1 VQRVAIIGPGG
12 AGKSWLA
19 RELGRRADLPVIHL
33 DVLFWQPGWVEPD
46 RDEWEVL
53 NRELVRGARWI
64 LDGNYG
70 GTMEIR
76 LAAADTIVFLDPP
89 PLLAVWRV
97 IRRRRAGPRP
107 DLAPYL
113 DERVGARDFLA
124 FVGYIW
130 RYRRT
135 RRPVVEAR
143 ISRYGAGKRV
153 YVLRSRRDVREF
165 LALVSPP

>member
-1 VQRVAIIGPGG
+1 MQRIAIIGAPG
-12 AGKSWLA
+12 AGKSTLA
-19 RELGRRADLPVIHL
+19 RELARRLNLPIVHL

-46 RDEWEVL
+46 RDDWEAL
-53 NRELVRGARWI
+53 NRQLVQGERWI
-64 LDGNYG
+64 MDGNYG

-89 PLLAVWRV
+89 RLLCIWRV

-113 DERVGARDFLA
+113 DERVGARDFLT
-124 FVGYIW
+124 FLVYVW
-130 RYRRT
+130 RYRPT
-135 RRPVVEAR
+135 RGPVVEER
-143 ISRYGAGKRV
+143 IRRHAEGKQV
-153 YVLRSRRDVREF
+153 HVLRSRRDVHQF